1 MSDCL
6 HCDINELVRKYI
18 ESNESADV
26 SKIAGM
32 MVESLA
38 ELILSVEPEAD
49 QAKVMADALAHFGQ
63 VFLDKGDEGEPGP
76 HGAH

>member
-6 HCDINELVRKYI
+6 HCDINDLVRKHI
-18 ESNESADV
+18 EATETADLP
-26 SKIAGM
+26 KIASM

-38 ELILSVEPEAD
+38 DFILSAPED
-49 QAKVMADALAHFGQ
+49 EQANMIAEALAHFGHA
-63 VFLDKGDEGEPGP
+63 FLDKGEVIEPGP